1 MKVALVG
8 YGKMGRA
15 VDNVATERG
24 HEVVARIDPTLD
36 TDKID
41 AETLG
46 GADVAI
52 EFTAPGAALGNIT
65 ALAAAGVDAVVGT
78 TGWHGRLDEA
88 TASVNGAGTGMVH
101 ATNFS
106 LGVNIFLRL
115 ARAAAKMADALDE
128 YDIHIRE
135 AHHRHKIDHPSGT
148 AITLADILIEELAR
162 KESWSADLPDGEPHP
177 QVLYV
182 ASERVGETAGS
193 HVLGLEGPDDRIE
206 LRHEARTRAGFARG
220 AVAAAEW
227 IRGRSGVFT
236 LDDMLAETFTSSTR
250 PSKG

>member
-1 MKVALVG
+1 MKLALVG

-15 VDNVATERG
+15 VETVVIERG

-36 TDKID
+36 TPDVD
-41 AETLG
+41 AKTLG

-52 EFTAPGAALGNIT
+52 EFTVPGAAVDNIA
-65 ALAAAGVDAVVGT
+65 ALAAAGVDVVVGT
-78 TGWHGRLDEA
+78 TGWHERLDEA
-88 TASVNGAGTGMVH
+88 AAAVNAAGTGMVH
-101 ATNFS
+101 AANFS
-106 LGVNIFLRL
+106 LGVNLFLRL
-115 ARAAAKMADALDE
+115 ARVAARMADALDE
-128 YDIHIRE
+128 YDVHIRE

-148 AITLADILIEELAR
+148 AITLADILIEELAG
-162 KESWSADLPDGEPHP
+162 KQSWSATLPDGAPHA

-193 HVLGLEGPDDRIE
+193 HVVSLEGPDDRIE
-206 LRHEARTRAGFARG
+206 LSHQARTRTGFARG

-236 LDDMLAETFTSSTR
+236 LDDMLAETFTA
-250 PSKG
+250 

>member
-15 VDNVATERG
+15 VEILARQRG

-36 TDKID
+36 TSEIGTH
-41 AETLG
+41 TLQ

-52 EFTAPGAALGNIT
+52 EFTSPSVVVDNIT
-65 ALAAAGVDAVVGT
+65 ALAAAGVDTVVGT
-78 TGWHGRLDEA
+78 TGWQGRLDEA
-88 TASVNGAGTGMVH
+88 IAAVTGAGTGMVH
-101 ATNFS
+101 AANFS
-106 LGVNIFLRL
+106 LGVNLFLRL
-115 ARAAAKMADALDE
+115 ARTAAKMANALEE
-128 YDIHIRE
+128 YDLHVRE
-135 AHHRHKIDHPSGT
+135 AHHRHKVDYPSGT
-148 AITLADILIEELAR
+148 AITLADIVIEEFAR
-162 KESWSADLPDGEPHP
+162 KEAWSAALPDGAPHP

-182 ASERVGETAGS
+182 ASERVGEMAGS

-206 LRHEARTRAGFARG
+206 LRHEARSRAGFARG

-236 LDDMLAETFTSSTR
+236 LDDMLAETFSS
-250 PSKG
+250 

>member
-1 MKVALVG
+1 MKLALVG

-15 VDNVATERG
+15 IENVALERG

-36 TDKID
+36 TSDINV
-41 AETLG
+41 ETLG
-46 GADVAI
+46 GAEVAL
-52 EFTAPGAALGNIT
+52 EFTVPGVAVDNIT

-78 TGWHGRLDEA
+78 TGWHERLEEVA
-88 TASVNGAGTGMVH
+88 AEVNGAGTGLVH

-106 LGVNIFLRL
+106 LGVNLFFRL
-115 ARAAAKMADALDE
+115 VRTAARMADRLNE
-128 YDIHIRE
+128 YDVHVRE

-148 AITLADILIEELAR
+148 AITLADILIEELAA
-162 KESWSADLPDGEPHP
+162 KESWSAALPDGAPHP

-193 HVLGLEGPDDRIE
+193 HVVSLEGPDDRIE
-206 LRHEARTRAGFARG
+206 LRHDARTRTGFARG
-220 AVAAAEW
+220 AVTAAEW

-236 LDDMLAETFTSSTR
+236 LDDMLAETFTS
-250 PSKG
+250 

>member
-1 MKVALVG
+1 MRLALVG

-15 VDNVATERG
+15 VEGVAMERG

-36 TDKID
+36 TNKIG

-52 EFTAPGAALGNIT
+52 EFTVPDAAVDNIA
-65 ALAAAGVDAVVGT
+65 ALAAAGVDVVVGT
-78 TGWHGRLDEA
+78 TGWHERLDEA
-88 TASVNGAGTGMVH
+88 AAAVNAAGTGMVH

-106 LGVNIFLRL
+106 LGVNLFLRL
-115 ARAAAKMADALDE
+115 ARMAARMADALSE
-128 YDIHIRE
+128 YDVHIRE
-135 AHHRHKIDHPSGT
+135 THHRHKIDHPSGT
-148 AITLADILIEELAR
+148 AITLADILIEELAE
-162 KESWSADLPDGEPHP
+162 KESWSAALPDGAPDP

-193 HVLGLEGPDDRIE
+193 HVVSLEGPDDRIE
-206 LRHEARTRAGFARG
+206 LSHQARTRAGFARG

-227 IRGRSGVFT
+227 IGGRSGVFT
-236 LDDMLAETFTSSTR
+236 LDDMLAETFTS
-250 PSKG
+250 